1 MSMAICSDV
10 REGDLN
16 CAIEELRKYGTVDVI
31 RNMTILS
38 VVGKQM
44 KQMIGIAGKIFST
57 LAESN
62 VNLEMISQGLNVLLQ
77 GIDNVQANIGNKKWQ
92 ERVRSIFPVS
102 SRRKMLFAQ

>member
-31 RNMTILS
+31 RNMTLLS

-62 VNLEMISQGLNVLLQ
+62 VNLEMISQG
-77 GIDNVQANIGNKKWQ
+77 
-92 ERVRSIFPVS
+92 
-102 SRRKMLFAQ
+102 